1 MANREKDPA
10 DRVSENVSARL
21 TPGEKG
27 RLDDILRE
35 QAAAMDAAGFPADA
49 SFATWL
55 RWTIRH
61 WRLQAPPGA
70 PLVGPRGSSP
80 APTSPPVPAYEPP
93 AAPAPPPV
101 PEPPIP
107 EAPGPEAPS
116 ESLAEAAAALPG
128 HSRSVRGDQQKRRD
142 EINGWV
148 RDLAAR
154 FRVSEATARV
164 ALDRVRTENR
174 NKGWRKEDIGA

>member
-49 SFATWL
+49 SFASWL
-55 RWTIRH
+55 RWTIRQ
-61 WRLQAPPGA
+61 WRLNAPPGA
-70 PLVGPRGSSP
+70 PLVGPRGSTA
-80 APTSPPVPAYEPP
+80 APPSPPVPPP
-93 AAPAPPPV
+93 APVPPPV